1 MVIDTALLSLPESTS
16 GVFAF
21 GVGVLQHTRE
31 HYVYVVA
38 SSLDGKI
45 AGLFPFRSTGSKLE
59 PLTFVFARHLE
70 TQAQAAYITM
80 DVKRQRLFAAYSC
93 AGVAM
98 FDISSPSTPRLSAWR
113 EFYGMVFQVVTLS
126 HSPLVLVGLPAREDH
141 ESVNSTSGIAVLN
154 ASSPQSFEESPLQ
167 MLADSVAYSAIA
179 IAVVENEAG
188 HPKIV
193 VANGGAGLYIYNTT
207 GQ

>member
-1 MVIDTALLSLPESTS
+1 LGGSSTAWLYATTASDQLALFDITETDPTKAVVIDTALLSLPESTS

-45 AGLFPFRSTGSKLE
+45 AGLFPFWSTGSKLE

-80 DVKRQRLFAAYSC
+80 DVKRQHLFAAYSTPVRAWPC
-93 AGVAM
+93 LT
-98 FDISSPSTPRLSAWR
+98 SRHRPRLGSQR
-113 EFYGMVFQVVTLS
+113 GESLMVW
-126 HSPLVLVGLPAREDH
+126 
-141 ESVNSTSGIAVLN
+141 
-154 ASSPQSFEESPLQ
+154 SFRL
-167 MLADSVAYSAIA
+167 
-179 IAVVENEAG
+179 
-188 HPKIV
+188 
-193 VANGGAGLYIYNTT
+193 
-207 GQ
+207 